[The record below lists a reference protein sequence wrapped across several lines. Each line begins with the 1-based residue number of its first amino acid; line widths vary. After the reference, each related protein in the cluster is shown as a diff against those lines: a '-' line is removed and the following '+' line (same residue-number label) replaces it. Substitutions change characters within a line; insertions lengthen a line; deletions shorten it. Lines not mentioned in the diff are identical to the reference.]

1 MADKREFSALTQAVR
16 EAKLAAKI
24 ADLPKGLRKMA
35 AILSEARGQVRSEM
49 ARGYLTGLTD
59 LVEALEEIPPRL
71 WRQGIAEIESI
82 MRFASADDL
91 LGDED
96 KQALQQT
103 TNSLKSE
110 ISRQSGLAVR
120 TGNVLARGVK
130 RLGEGALER
139 GAGYYGRGGIF
150 VRMASKLALSA
161 VERRRETREAGKQFA
176 RVRSTA
182 LGTAAS
188 ERSYSSRFAD
198 IEDTSPRRT
207 GGDVEVEQLGELKK
221 INKTLVQQIKVAQD
235 IDAGEDREDVL
246 RESRAAYV
254 SGEAALERDSMR
266 LTFGERE
273 EQKETP
279 KSFFEKLMSMLGPL
293 GSIIGGV
300 TSALG
305 NIVGGLGRFAGSL
318 LGAIANL
325 GRFAASLLTSPVGAA
340 LMGLAGAA
348 WLATKTWN
356 WFHENFPDMLA
367 GTLASATASVE
378 KIAGTGAKIIQKG
391 IGWGG
396 NLLAKGADIINDPA
410 KAARGLAG
418 LGRKIAGRGVS
429 AAASGARWVGRARAV
444 PIAGAAFGA
453 VGALGDWYSI
463 KEQEKLI
470 EQAEAA
476 GNFKEAELRRKS
488 VEASKVALWAT
499 GTELA
504 ATGAAL
510 LTAPTG
516 VGGAVSTGAQVAAGL
531 TGAAAS
537 GTSAYYA
544 YQADKINKAY
554 REKTGFTE
562 PPANIGTAND
572 PMRGQRYNLYQ
583 QFPMLRELGMGMGD
597 TVVPYAGALGVGQGG
612 VDDILNTIKSKE
624 SGGNYTIKNSS
635 SSASGAY
642 QFTDSTWRGLTRQ
655 YGVGG
660 EFARA
665 ADAPP
670 AIQDAV
676 ARRYVEDIL
685 RESGGDV
692 SKVPLKWYTGN
703 IEGKIS
709 SSALAAN
716 RGLTPQQYQ
725 ADWLSRYAGVGGG
738 ASFAG
743 SIPSFSRNANPV
755 ASQSSAAAG
764 RGANVNVISAP
775 NVAPV
780 VVNQNGGG
788 TTFVP
793 MPIRTEP
800 IENTLLA
807 ITRLNYV

>member
-1 MADKREFSALTQAVR
+1 MADKREFTALTQAVR

-150 VRMASKLALSA
+150 VWMASKLALSA

-182 LGTAAS
+182 LGAAAS

-198 IEDTSPRRT
+198 TEDTSPRRT

-254 SGEAALERDSMR
+254 SGEAAIESPKVMVDGKPTVIDQTKTKDSGFWTKLLSGVFGAFTNILPLIKKLGLGITTVTGALGIAGGGGLLLALAELTGALYIAKKALDFFGGNDARKEIKNRVGDVVEQVAGKDVRNLTTGPGIPVEKGTQKGLGEFSAAMR
-266 LTFGERE
+266 SIPVAGRVAQTAVENLATRPGASRALTNIVNWASKSPRMATAAKIGGGMFSFAGRANEALATASAWKKLKKVRERE
-273 EQKETP
+273 NYA
-279 KSFFEKLMSMLGPL
+279 FL
-293 GSIIGGV
+293 GSKE
-300 TSALG
+300 
-305 NIVGGLGRFAGSL
+305 SL
-318 LGAIANL
+318 LRGV
-325 GRFAASLLTSPVGAA
+325 SVG
-340 LMGLAGAA
+340 LHAG
-348 WLATKTWN
+348 
-356 WFHENFPDMLA
+356 
-367 GTLASATASVE
+367 GTLAGP
-378 KIAGTGAKIIQKG
+378 IGGIIG
-391 IGWGG
+391 
-396 NLLAKGADIINDPA
+396 
-410 KAARGLAG
+410 
-418 LGRKIAGRGVS
+418 
-429 AAASGARWVGRARAV
+429 
-444 PIAGAAFGA
+444 
-453 VGALGDWYSI
+453 
-463 KEQEKLI
+463 
-470 EQAEAA
+470 
-476 GNFKEAELRRKS
+476 
-488 VEASKVALWAT
+488 
-499 GTELA
+499 
-504 ATGAAL
+504 
-510 LTAPTG
+510 
-516 VGGAVSTGAQVAAGL
+516 
-531 TGAAAS
+531 
-537 GTSAYYA
+537 
-544 YQADKINKAY
+544 
-554 REKTGFTE
+554 
-562 PPANIGTAND
+562 
-572 PMRGQRYNLYQ
+572 
-583 QFPMLRELGMGMGD
+583 
-597 TVVPYAGALGVGQGG
+597 
-612 VDDILNTIKSKE
+612 
-624 SGGNYTIKNSS
+624 
-635 SSASGAY
+635 
-642 QFTDSTWRGLTRQ
+642 
-655 YGVGG
+655 
-660 EFARA
+660 
-665 ADAPP
+665 
-670 AIQDAV
+670 
-676 ARRYVEDIL
+676 
-685 RESGGDV
+685 
-692 SKVPLKWYTGN
+692 
-703 IEGKIS
+703 
-709 SSALAAN
+709 
-716 RGLTPQQYQ
+716 
-725 ADWLSRYAGVGGG
+725 GVGGG
-738 ASFAG
+738 ALDEKIDQWYPESTTTSTTPMRIEGNKEKVATEILSNAG
-743 SIPSFSRNANPV
+743 YSPNQIVGIMTNLKQENANLDENKEVSEPGSERPATGIAQWSEPGRRKRMMEYVASRESTVGKFQAQVEYVAKEMKEMGLGPKELPNDRRAAADAVLTRYERPSEANVAARLAMNAKLLGGSAPAQGASLSKPTPSFSRNASPV